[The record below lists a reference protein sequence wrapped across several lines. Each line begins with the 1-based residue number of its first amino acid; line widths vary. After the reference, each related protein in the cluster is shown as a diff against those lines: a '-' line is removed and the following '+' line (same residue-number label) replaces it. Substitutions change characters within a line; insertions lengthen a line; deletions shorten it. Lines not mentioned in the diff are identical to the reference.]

1 MNLFSNNMIS
11 KLEGTLSYSA
21 TKQRV
26 ISNNI
31 ANADTPNYKAKS
43 VSFREELNS
52 KLAAKRTDVRHR
64 QFSEGGGTSYAV
76 NTNKDTS
83 YHHNGNNVDID
94 KEMTEMAKNQI
105 YYNALIDRM
114 NGKFRGLKEAIKGG
128 Q

>member
-11 KLEGTLSYSA
+11 KLESSLSYSA

-31 ANADTPNYKAKS
+31 ANADTPNYKAKT
-43 VSFREELNS
+43 VSFREELNRQ
-52 KLAAKRTDVRHR
+52 LQAKRTDVRHH
-64 QFSEGGGTSYAV
+64 QFSTGSAGYTV
-76 NTNKDTS
+76 KTNRNTS

-94 KEMTEMAKNQI
+94 KEMAQMATNQI
-105 YYNALIDRM
+105 YYNALVDRM
-114 NGKFRGLKEAIKGG
+114 NGKFRGLKESIKGG